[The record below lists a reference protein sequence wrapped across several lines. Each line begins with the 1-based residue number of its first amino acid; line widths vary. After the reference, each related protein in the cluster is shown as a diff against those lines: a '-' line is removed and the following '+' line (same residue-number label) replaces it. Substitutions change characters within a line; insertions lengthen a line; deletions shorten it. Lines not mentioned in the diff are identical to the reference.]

1 MLMKN
6 FNVLLSKKNKNI
18 ILMFHHKGCKLYGNN
33 MKFVADEIIR
43 QKLPCQIYFYVKHSV
58 IRTLNLNKKNN
69 YGFPPQIRVV
79 YHKRSVLNIAHK
91 SKVIISDN
99 NLAKFFYSHKFH
111 KTNQYFI
118 NTWHGSLGIKKID
131 RDASL
136 DRYNPEFSQKKIFF
150 NTVTDVMIS
159 NSTWENYIYRRALY
173 FPNEIKT
180 LGHPRNDIFFA
191 DKHTQENIRNKICNK
206 IGLDRNKKIVLIAPT
221 FMSELNLKYV
231 ITCYLILFDFAAIK
245 KAFEKFFN
253 CEVQVVL
260 RLHPEWQFVPYLDK
274 FMEENPFL
282 INATSYPD
290 IQELLVASDAVI
302 TDYSSCIFDFLFTRK
317 PGFIFAPDRKHY
329 EMTRGLYFPL
339 EESPF
344 PVAEDNETLCKN
356 IINFDNNLY
365 QKRVEEFL
373 KSRNVVD
380 DGHASERVV
389 ELIKEHLK

>member
-18 ILMFHHKGCKLYGNN
+18 ILMFHNKGCKLYGNN
-33 MKFVADEIIR
+33 MKFIAEEIIR

-69 YGFPPQIRVV
+69 YGFPPQIKVV
-79 YHKRSVLNIAHK
+79 YHKKSLLKIARK
-91 SKVIISDN
+91 ARVIMSDN
-99 NLAKFFYSHKFH
+99 FTPAFLLKHFH
-111 KTNQYFI
+111 KKHQFLI
-118 NTWHGSLGIKKID
+118 NTWHGSLGIKKIF
-131 RDASL
+131 AAEGVL
-136 DRYNPEFSQKKIFF
+136 RYNEKYKCNKTVDINSFDIF
-150 NTVTDVMIS
+150 IS
-159 NSTWENYIYRRALY
+159 NSDFETTIYKKDL
-173 FPNEIKT
+173 FFNNKVEM

-191 DKHTQENIRNKICNK
+191 NKQSQNVIRSKICEQ
-206 IGLDRNKKIVLIAPT
+206 IGLDKNKKIVLVAPT
-221 FMSELNLKYV
+221 FMNELHKKYV
-231 ITCYLILFDFAAIK
+231 ITCYIAFFDFAAIK

-253 CEVQVVL
+253 CEVQVLL

-282 INATSYPD
+282 IDATSYPD
-290 IQELLVASDAVI
+290 IQELLVASDAMI
-302 TDYSSCIFDFLFTRK
+302 TDYSSCIFDFLFTKK
-317 PGFIFAPDRKHY
+317 PGFILAPDRKHY